1 MVSCYLSLTDAQL
14 LSQCRFEAFRAS
26 GPGGQ
31 KRNKTSSA
39 IRLTHAPTGI
49 AVIASESRSQHENKA
64 RGLRRLR
71 HQIALEVRAA
81 FEIGVTPL
89 PKWIA
94 DAPPTKRLNISTKS
108 ENYLPAVA
116 LVLDI
121 LATRGWSVR
130 DAADVLGI
138 TSAHLSSFLRDDEK
152 LWAETNHQRE
162 KAGLKKLVGG

>member
-1 MVSCYLSLTDAQL
+1 MSCYLILTDAQL
-14 LSQCRFEAFRAS
+14 LAQCRFEAYRAS

-49 AVIASESRSQHENKA
+49 SVIANESRSQHENKS

-71 HQIALEVRAA
+71 HQIALEVREP
-81 FEIGVTPL
+81 FQIGQTPL
-89 PKWIA
+89 PDWIA
-94 DAPPTKRLNISTKS
+94 KTPPTKRLNISTKS

-121 LATRGWSVR
+121 LAVSGWSVR
-130 DAADVLGI
+130 DAADALGI
-138 TSAHLSSFLRDDEK
+138 TSAHLSSFLREDEK
-152 LWAETNHQRE
+152 LWAHVNQQRE
-162 KAGLKKLVGG
+162 KAGLKKLV

>member
-1 MVSCYLSLTDAQL
+1 VSCYLDLTDAQL
-14 LSQCRFEAFRAS
+14 LSQCKFEAYRAS

-49 AVIASESRSQHENKA
+49 AVIANESRSQHENKS

-71 HQIALEVRAA
+71 HQIALEIREP
-81 FEIGVTPL
+81 FQIGMTPL
-89 PKWIA
+89 PIWITEV
-94 DAPPTKRLNISTKS
+94 PPTRRLKISAKS

-121 LATRGWSVR
+121 LAAGGWSVR
-130 DAADVLGI
+130 DAADSLGV
-138 TSAHLSSFLRDDEK
+138 TTAHLSSFLRDDEK
-152 LWAETNHQRE
+152 LWAEVNHRRE
-162 KAGLKKLVGG
+162 KTGLKKLVGG